1 MILLAVTWFLL
12 THVLCRFDKSLTL
25 DRSILRNEL
34 KQLGPV
40 RFEEKAV
47 LIVFACTVFLWIF
60 RRDLNLG
67 TFTIPGWS
75 NLWSGFKNVD
85 DGTIAVAMAL
95 ILFFIPSRQKDRADR
110 ILDMDVFGRLPW
122 GIILLFGG
130 GFALAS
136 GFAASGLS
144 LHIGESFRALGDIPI
159 PVLLLVIC
167 LSVTLLTELTSN
179 VATITMLLPILAAW
193 AASLQVHPL
202 LFAIPA
208 TISAS
213 MAFMMPVATPPNAV
227 VFGSQRIRIA
237 EMARTG
243 IVLNLFAV
251 LLTLLAVYIFF
262 PLVTGDPMGSF
273 PAWAK

>member
-1 MILLAVTWFLL
+1 
-12 THVLCRFDKSLTL
+12 
-25 DRSILRNEL
+25 
-34 KQLGPV
+34 
-40 RFEEKAV
+40 
-47 LIVFACTVFLWIF
+47 
-60 RRDLNLG
+60 
-67 TFTIPGWS
+67 
-75 NLWSGFKNVD
+75 
-85 DGTIAVAMAL
+85 MAL
-95 ILFFIPSRQKDRADR
+95 ILFFIPARQKDKADR
-110 ILDMDVFGRLPW
+110 VLEMDVFGRLPW

-130 GFALAS
+130 GFALAT
-136 GFAASGLS
+136 GFSASGLS

-167 LSVTLLTELTSN
+167 LSVTFLTELTSN

-193 AASLQVHPL
+193 AASLQIHPL

-262 PLVTGDPMGSF
+262 PLVTGSEFGDF